1 MIANNTP
8 QSVQSTDA
16 IGARTENASAGRVRM
31 TLRYLRRN
39 KTLAAGLTILAVLI
53 IFTITGYM
61 VIDPVVDPYPL
72 AAPASVA
79 PTLSHCPRSDP
90 ECAQTAPAA
99 YPFGTDG
106 QGRDLYAVA
115 VVGTWMTIRIGLL
128 AGIIG
133 VVIGIVLGFTSAF
146 YGGMYDTVVRWVV
159 DVLLTVPGLL
169 VLIVVASTI
178 SGVTQ
183 GQSISLNQMA
193 IIIALL
199 SWMGPTR
206 TIRAQVLSMRERP
219 YVMMAR
225 LNGMSNMGIIFKEL
239 IPNLLPYLG
248 AGLVGSVTGAIF
260 ASMGLAALGLGPLRE
275 PTLGVTIYW
284 VINQNAFLRGLWW
297 WAAVPI
303 TIVALVFIMLFLI
316 SVGLDELANPR
327 VRRSQ

>member
-1 MIANNTP
+1 MIANNTAQTTP
-8 QSVQSTDA
+8 TAGYRSNETA
-16 IGARTENASAGRVRM
+16 LGRTKAV
-31 TLRYLRRN
+31 LRYLKRN
-39 KTLAAGLTILAVLI
+39 KTLAAGLSILLFLTL
-53 IFTITGYM
+53 FTIVGYFF
-61 VIDPVVDPYPL
+61 IDPISSPYPL
-72 AAPASVA
+72 AGPASVA
-79 PTLSHCPRSDP
+79 PTLSYCPKSDP
-90 ECAQTAPAA
+90 ECTQTEPVA

-106 QGRDLYAVA
+106 QGRDLFGVA

-128 AGIIG
+128 AGVIGLMIG
-133 VVIGIVLGFTSAF
+133 VVLGFTSAF
-146 YGGMYDTVVRWVV
+146 YGGLYDTIVRLVV

-169 VLIVVASTI
+169 VLVVVASTI
-178 SGVTQ
+178 GGLT
-183 GQSISLNQMA
+183 GGGGIDLNQMA
-193 IIIALL
+193 LIIALL
-199 SWMGPTR
+199 AWMGPTR

-225 LNGMSNMGIIFKEL
+225 LNGMSSLGIIFKEL

-303 TIVALVFIMLFLI
+303 TIVALMFIMLFLI

-327 VRRSQ
+327 VRRAR